1 MPIGFEPGAAQMQPY
16 ELQRAV
22 EDAFVEAGALLD
34 QQHGGQGTH
43 TDITADSIAP
53 NADIDALLVSA
64 IRLMAGP
71 ILMEVDGNPNSTV
84 GVLRTPEITAT
95 QHDYNPDGLAT
106 AVMLELTSDAE
117 RQITG
122 FVTSR
127 RRRWLGLVNRGNA
140 TIVLKHNTGSSTAYR
155 IAVSGS
161 GDYLLRSGGI
171 AWLYYDPGA
180 PNWRVEGNAVGIR
193 SIQQGTIAITN
204 GNSIGTATLATTLT
218 DTSKCVIA
226 HLGSNG
232 GSGGN
237 ATDAYLDNLS
247 TTGLRATRSGT
258 ADSIVVS
265 YQITE
270 YY

>member
-1 MPIGFEPGAAQMQPY
+1 MPALEVGATKMEPFAFQKS
-16 ELQRAV
+16 V
-22 EDAFVEAGALLD
+22 EDFSVEVDAQIA
-34 QQHGGQGTH
+34 QQHDSQGAH
-43 TDITADSIAP
+43 TAITADSIAP
-53 NADIDALLVSA
+53 NTGLEALLVYGL
-64 IRLMAGP
+64 RLMMGP
-71 ILMEVDGNPNSTV
+71 LLMEVDGNPNSPV
-84 GVLRTPEITAT
+84 GVLRAPEITAN
-95 QHDYNPDGLAT
+95 QNDYNPDGLDT
-106 AVMLELTSDAE
+106 AIMLELTSDAE

-127 RRRWLGLVNRGNA
+127 RRRWLGLVNRGNE
-140 TIVLKHNTGSSTAYR
+140 TIILKHNTGSTAAYR
-155 IAVSGS
+155 IAVSGN
-161 GDYLLRSGGI
+161 GDFILRSGGI

-193 SIQQGTIAITN
+193 SIQQGTITITN

-226 HLGSNG
+226 HLGSDG

-247 TTGLRATRSGT
+247 TTGIRATRSGT